1 MATPALATDH
11 TDQESMGRAIVAQ
24 SQEDQRQAASV
35 EMERRAQAGQLSPQ
49 AMEAWGE
56 LKRRRGISVPTDA
69 EAAPVGPEQFHADTA
84 TGSGNVA
91 LRTIGVG
98 ATGFNHGLGQF
109 VDLVNEGLK
118 AVGVSTSDE
127 PFMGSAFVDKYLA
140 GQNFQPQTMFERVV
154 SRAGLEIGATAPLLG
169 VGLVARGAQVAKGAA
184 TLPRAAKDAGVMAGR
199 DVGGMEST
207 IAAIKAV
214 PKVMVEQMAEISA
227 TKLAALE
234 TAMAGSAGVGAEV
247 VKEIWPEGGPT
258 AEFMGEVLTSFVP
271 SIGLS
276 LVKKA
281 RELAEVG
288 IKFGR
293 AAIGLES
300 EAETKSRLAQKL
312 GEAAK
317 PEDVQEGVKR
327 AGELAEEVPGL
338 QLSAGEA
345 ITKGAVSDT
354 QLAVEKGS
362 VPIRSKARA
371 NRSRN
376 IEAVKNYF
384 DATAPPGNPTR
395 LIEHLEQ
402 QRSTETGL
410 LDIGLA
416 RSEAKLEAV
425 RGNLS
430 TRSANLLNDMEAR
443 MHAADLRVEDR
454 LRTVGAQLSPKE
466 RGELIRSEYNKELA
480 AFRERSKADYNE
492 LDQMGHAEL
501 PVQQTMQQLT
511 NLQFDFPEHVQILR
525 KLNPR
530 IADVLDNIGHDY
542 ELQLRATKATDDM
555 GIRDASGKGVRV
567 FKEQSGR
574 GGTQD
579 VTGLSRGTPDWYR
592 DLTLRKTNPLTRD
605 QIDSRLFK
613 LKAGKSLDPK
623 NATDQE
629 IITALRSDRE
639 FARSPYNE
647 PVLQHLPVDVPSA
660 SLNDLRQVRSDLL
673 TMGRKAKSS
682 NDGVQQHVI
691 GELLNGVDSDIDQ
704 LLPGATPFADLYRE
718 HGTMYRQI
726 SADYRA
732 GREVLMKG
740 TANKLRLVNGFGD
753 YKLYDEGIPA
763 LFFKNETTMADFE
776 KAFATRDQARMA
788 LRDYAKKDFMG
799 AAIHVT
805 SGQPVLSRRAADL
818 WIGEHAKH
826 LESFPGLKEEFLN
839 TAKIMEEAADLREQ
853 VTVFRQGK
861 RGEEAVLKRLHA
873 ERRPGDFTTDDLS
886 KAHEGMK
893 HAEELLERSQHEW
906 QHSTAGLF
914 LKENPN
920 YAAQRLATSRDP
932 IKDYEAL
939 YQKVKDEP
947 DAVAGLNKAI
957 WNALT
962 DKIQPKLTGLS
973 GDMNLGVFH
982 KELQNWIHG
991 HEQLMTRV
999 LGPEGMARIKT
1010 TSEVVEKVARGG
1022 RDRSDTAINLQV
1034 QAALASTWISRAFA
1048 IQSGRVGQMFGVSER
1063 VGSFLTKY
1071 FTGLTTKQQEGIL
1084 LEAFFDPKVYETL
1097 VLAGTNGPKHPQV
1110 IARTKVHLHLLNL
1123 SEQGHN
1129 DKP

>member
-1 MATPALATDH
+1 MASPALATDN

-24 SQEDQRQAASV
+24 SQEDQRQEASV

-56 LKRRRGISVPTDA
+56 LKRRRGITVPVD
-69 EAAPVGPEQFHADTA
+69 EAASPTGPEQFHTDTA

-91 LRTIGVG
+91 LRTVGVG

-118 AVGVSTSDE
+118 AVGVPTSDE
-127 PFMGSAFVDKYLA
+127 PFMGTAFVDKYLA

-169 VGLVARGAQVAKGAA
+169 AGLLARGAQVAKGAV
-184 TLPRAAKDAGVMAGR
+184 LPRAAQDAGKMAGR

-288 IKFGR
+288 VKFGR

-300 EAETKSRLAQKL
+300 EGETKARLAQKL

-338 QLSAGEA
+338 HLSTGEA

-354 QLAVEKGS
+354 QLAQEKGS
-362 VPIRSKARA
+362 VAIRSKART
-371 NRSRN
+371 NRTQN

-395 LIEHLEQ
+395 LIETLEG
-402 QRSTETGL
+402 QRNTEQGL

-430 TRSANLLNDMEAR
+430 TRSANLLNDMESR
-443 MHAADLRVEDR
+443 MHAADGRVEDR

-480 AFRERSKADYNE
+480 AFRERSKADYHE

-567 FKEQSGR
+567 FTERSGQ

-592 DLTLRKTNPLTRD
+592 DLTLRKTKPLTRD

-613 LKAGKSLDPK
+613 LKSGKSLDPK

-639 FARSPYNE
+639 FAGSPYNE
-647 PVLQHLPVDVPSA
+647 PVLRHLPVDVPSA

-682 NDGVQQHVI
+682 NDGIQQHVI

-704 LLPGATPFADLYRE
+704 LLPGATPFAELYRE

-740 TANKLRLVNGFGD
+740 TANKLRLTNNFGD

-763 LFFKNETTMADFE
+763 QFFKNETTMADFE

-788 LRDYAKKDFMG
+788 LRDYAKQDFMH
-799 AAIHVT
+799 ASIHVT
-805 SGQPVLSRRAADL
+805 GGQPVLSRHAADL

-839 TAKIMEEAADLREQ
+839 TAKIMEEAADLRDQ
-853 VTVFRQGK
+853 VAVFRQGK

-893 HAEELLERSQHEW
+893 HAEELLERSQHDW

-932 IKDYEAL
+932 IKDYDTL

-999 LGPEGMARIKT
+999 LGQEGMNRIKT

-1123 SEQGHN
+1123 SEQGQR
-1129 DKP
+1129 KE